1 MITVQLYLP
10 RCIDSQPHR
19 TWVTGHPGPASGERI
34 AGAGFF
40 WERELAGQPKTRAK
54 KNRALAVQPTPED
67 LDRFKAAG
75 IACGYDSDTMDRL
88 AARCQGRPLSARGR
102 VRLDDVELLATIDDR
117 RERVLDYLDDHALS
131 KMDGRNLMV
140 AAGILIDK
148 RQILKANPPRSR
160 DMRTCASWTRFWSR
174 FPRS

>member
-1 MITVQLYLP
+1 M
-10 RCIDSQPHR
+10 
-19 TWVTGHPGPASGERI
+19 
-34 AGAGFF
+34 AG
-40 WERELAGQPKTRAK
+40 RPKTRAK

-75 IACGYDSDTMDRL
+75 IACGYDANTMDRL

-117 RERVLDYLDDHALS
+117 LERVLDYLDDHALS

-148 RQILKANPPRSR
+148 RQILRGEPTAITQFQDFRKLDDYLKQAAEELRRRGDGPDVIDVTPGAAAPVANPGNGSAP
-160 DMRTCASWTRFWSR
+160 
-174 FPRS
+174 